1 MDGQAL
7 WYRREWNRKDR
18 LRAILKDFVQE
29 GTLDFDKSQ
38 ILQMYEDIET
48 LHSLGILIRDIDP
61 GNYLRGKLIDFS
73 RSWTMY
79 HPCLDRT
86 SWEELCELRIAE
98 VQSYL
103 DMIVAWANHH
113 ETTIEFPKRLE
124 EWNGGLEG
132 CGINPHDYGWRKWEE
147 EEAVC
152 DEHNERQ
159 S

>member
-1 MDGQAL
+1 
-7 WYRREWNRKDR
+7 
-18 LRAILKDFVQE
+18 
-29 GTLDFDKSQ
+29 
-38 ILQMYEDIET
+38 MYEDMET
-48 LHSLGILIRDIDP
+48 LHSLGILIRDIHP
-61 GNYLRGKLIDFS
+61 GNYLGGKLIDFS

-86 SWEELCELRIAE
+86 SWQELCELRIAE

-113 ETTIEFPKRLE
+113 ETTITFPERLK

-147 EEAVC
+147 EEEAVC